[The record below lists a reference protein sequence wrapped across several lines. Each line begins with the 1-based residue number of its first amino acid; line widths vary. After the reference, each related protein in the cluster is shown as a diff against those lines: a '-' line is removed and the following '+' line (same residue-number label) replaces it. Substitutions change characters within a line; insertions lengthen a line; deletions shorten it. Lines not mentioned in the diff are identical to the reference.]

1 MKRIALLSLVA
12 SCAGQPAPTTSAV
25 ATATQPAPAA
35 QGGRMPADTNP
46 SLIPAGFGTL
56 KEADISITL
65 QPPTGVRVT
74 TFPLDESV
82 IRTLAPDSYRA
93 MHANAESRAAQI
105 RQRASMHGERNPSVW
120 FVRFYG
126 LVPDARYDPTDVT
139 VSVGGR
145 DFRPFDV
152 IPISGDFAT
161 QRLQPRE
168 TQIGLLLFDGALDV
182 TQPLVVRM
190 GAEQNTD
197 WDSILRRID
206 AERAGVRARAGA
218 KSPPPIPTNHPPRNR
233 RVERRS
239 RIVSEAVSWRTF
251 PCDKSPNARAARSP
265 PSGWMD

>member
-1 MKRIALLSLVA
+1 MRRALLLAAVA
-12 SCAGQPAPTTSAV
+12 SCAGQPGATTTSAV
-25 ATATQPAPAA
+25 SAAQPAPAA
-35 QGGRMPADTNP
+35 QGARIGADSNP
-46 SLIPAGFGTL
+46 SLIPPGFGTL

-65 QPPTGVRVT
+65 QLPTGVRVT

-93 MHANAESRAAQI
+93 MHANVESRGSQI

-126 LVPDARYDPTDVT
+126 LAPDARYDPTDVT

-182 TQPLVVRM
+182 AQPLVVRM

-197 WDSILRRID
+197 WDSILRKID

-218 KSPPPIPTNHPPRNR
+218 KSPPPITAKPPQP
-233 RVERRS
+233 
-239 RIVSEAVSWRTF
+239 AL
-251 PCDKSPNARAARSP
+251 
-265 PSGWMD
+265 

>member
-1 MKRIALLSLVA
+1 VAGSSVMRRLVVTGALLAFVA
-12 SCAGQPAPTTSAV
+12 SCSTQAGSATSSV
-25 ATATQPAPAA
+25 TPAA
-35 QGGRMPADTNP
+35 QPAAASQGGGARVVPDSNP
-46 SLIPAGFGTL
+46 TLIPAGFGTL

-74 TFPLDESV
+74 TFPLDESI

-93 MHANAESRAAQI
+93 MHANVENRAAQI

-126 LVPDARYDPTDVT
+126 LVPDARYDATDVT

-152 IPISGDFAT
+152 VPISGDFGT
-161 QRLQPRE
+161 MRLQPRE
-168 TQIGLLLFDGALDV
+168 TQIGLLLFDAALDV
-182 TQPLVVRM
+182 TQPIVVRM

-197 WDSILRRID
+197 WDSILRKID

-218 KSPPPIPTNHPPRNR
+218 KSPPSVPTKPP
-233 RVERRS
+233 
-239 RIVSEAVSWRTF
+239 
-251 PCDKSPNARAARSP
+251 PPAR
-265 PSGWMD
+265 